1 MWPSPGADV
10 SRACAAR
17 SKSVL
22 VIKGPCG
29 TDAYGDRSA
38 QHEKL
43 VSTRRS
49 IIEAADAAGVSEKQ
63 KPAKATGKP
72 PRAALARTRSGRA
85 PPSIMATATPDVQSI
100 VREMLSSLDA
110 DCDGVLSRE
119 ELSAGL
125 LRRGLSSSATQLDV
139 IMRSLDRDGDG
150 SVGVFETLAET
161 SKRAE
166 LPVAGA
172 DADDAEAAAGA
183 QRDRRGGL
191 FRGQGA
197 RTVERR
203 PRASTPGPAC
213 TAPMST
219 PIGTRRPSS
228 ALEIRRPPSAL
239 SPGTRR
245 A

>member
-10 SRACAAR
+10 GRACAAR

-29 TDAYGDRSA
+29 TDAYDRSA

-125 LRRGLSSSATQLDV
+125 ARRGLSSSATQLDV

-172 DADDAEAAAGA
+172 DADGAEAAAGA
-183 QRDRRGGL
+183 QRRGGL

-213 TAPMST
+213 AAPMST

-228 ALEIRRPPSAL
+228 ALEIRRPPAARSR
-239 SPGTRR
+239 GTRR